1 MTSHGYGVVE
11 AGDDFTAGATMKI
24 YFTPQ
29 PDITAYELAVFVA
42 HLGGGFLPR
51 QGVNIPQD
59 EWDRLGPS
67 LQRHWSLTKPEESTS

>member
-1 MTSHGYGVVE
+1 VTSHGYGVVE

-42 HLGGGFLPR
+42 HLGGGFQPR
-51 QGVNIPQD
+51 QASI
-59 EWDRLGPS
+59 S
-67 LQRHWSLTKPEESTS
+67 LKMSGTGWVPRCSVTGR